1 MTSRSFKASDSQQ
14 GKGIPMSVTF
24 ARRTSSGRYVNYSRE
39 SNDLDSEIGSGEFMN
54 YTVHIPPTPDNQPMD
69 ALISQRV
76 EEQYVSNSLFTG
88 GFNSVTRAHLMDK
101 VIESE
106 TSHPQMAGA
115 KGSSCAITGCDGKVM
130 SDERGEDIL
139 PCECDLK
146 ICRDCYLDAVKTG
159 DGICP
164 GCKEPYKAT
173 DLDDQAVDN
182 SRPLPL
188 PPNVGTSKME
198 RRLSLMK
205 STKSVLM
212 RSQTGDFDH
221 NRWLFETKGTYGY
234 GNAIWPKEGEF
245 GNENS
250 DGVGEHSELLNKPWR
265 PLTRKLNISAAIL
278 SPYRLLIFVRIVV
291 LALFLAWRIRN
302 KNEDAVWL
310 WFMSVVCEVW
320 FAFSWLLDQLPK
332 FCPVNRATDL
342 TVLKEKFETPGA
354 HNPTGKSDLPGI
366 DIFVSTADPE
376 KEPPLVTA
384 NTILS
389 ILAADYPVE
398 KLSCYVSDDGGALL
412 TFEAM
417 AEAASFANLWVPFCR
432 KHDIEPRNPES
443 YFNLKRDPYK
453 NKVRPDFV
461 KDRRRVKRE
470 YDEFKVRVNG
480 LPDSIRRRSD
490 AYNARE
496 EIKAMKLQRENGSDE
511 PLENIKLPK
520 ATWMAD
526 GTHWPGTWVVSGAE
540 HSRGDHAG
548 IIQVML
554 KPPSDE
560 PLHGAAADS
569 TPIDLTE
576 IDIRLPLLVYVS
588 REKRPG
594 YDHNKKAGA
603 MNALV
608 RASAIMSNGP
618 FILNLDC
625 DHYIYNSQAL
635 REGMCFMMDRG
646 GDRICYVQFPQRF
659 EGIDPSDRYAN
670 HNTVFFDVNMRAL
683 DGLQGPVYV
692 GTGCLFRRIALY
704 GFDPPRSKDYHS
716 GCCSC
721 CFARRKKSSTVAS
734 TPELRMGDYDDEE
747 MNISQFPKKFGNS
760 SFLIDSIPVAEFQGR
775 PLADHPAVQNG
786 RPPGALTIP
795 RDLLDASTVAEA
807 ISVISCWYEDK
818 TEWGAR
824 VGWIYGSVTEDV
836 VTGYRMHNR
845 GWKSIYCVT
854 KRDAFRGTAP
864 INLTDRLHQVLR
876 WATGSVEIFFSRNN
890 ALLASSK
897 MKILQRIAYLNV
909 GIYPFTS
916 FFLIVYCFLPALSLF
931 TGQFIVQSLNVA
943 FLTYLLIITLT
954 LCMLAVLEIKW
965 SGIELEEWWRNEQ
978 FWLIGGTS
986 AHLAAVLQGLLKVI
1000 AGIEISF
1007 TLTSKSGG
1015 DDDDEFAD
1023 LYIIKWTSLMIPPIT
1038 IALYGFDPPRSKDYH
1053 SGCCSCCFARRKKS
1067 STVASTPEL
1076 RMGDYDDEEMNISQF
1091 PKKFGNSSFLIDS
1104 IPVAEF
1110 QGRPLADHPAVQ
1122 NGRPP
1127 GALTM
1132 PRDLLDASTVA
1143 EAISVISC
1151 WYEDKTEWGARVG
1164 WIYGS
1169 VTEDVVTGY
1178 RMHNRGWKSIYCVT
1192 KRDAFRGTAPINL
1205 TDRLHQVLRWATG
1218 SVEIFFSRN
1227 NALLASSKM
1236 KILQR
1241 IAYLNVGIY
1250 PFTSFFLIVY
1260 CFLPAL
1266 SLFTGQFI
1274 VQSLNVA
1281 FLTYLLIITLTLCML
1296 AVLEIKWSGIEL
1308 EEWWRNEQFWL
1319 IGGTSA
1325 HLAAV
1330 LQGLLKV
1337 IAGIEISFTLTSKSG
1352 GDDDDEFAD
1361 LYIIKWTSLMIPPI
1375 TIMMTNLI
1383 AIAVG
1388 VSRTIYSTI
1397 PEWSRLLGGVFFSFW
1412 VLAHL
1417 YPFAKGLMGRRG
1429 RTPTIVFVWSG
1440 LLAITISLLWV
1451 AIDPP
1456 SGSSQIGGS
1465 FTFP

>member
-1 MTSRSFKASDSQQ
+1 MDGKSFKAPPPDSQMGKLQ
-14 GKGIPMSVTF
+14 GGGPSVTF
-24 ARRTSSGRYVNYSRE
+24 ARRTSSGRYVNLSRD
-39 SNDLDSEIGSGEFMN
+39 SLDSEISGVEFAN

-69 ALISQRV
+69 PSISQRV

-88 GFNSVTRAHLMDK
+88 GYNSVTRAHLMDK

-106 TSHPQMAGA
+106 ANNHPQMAGV
-115 KGSSCAITGCDGKVM
+115 KGSSCAIPGCDGKVM
-130 SDERGEDIL
+130 RDERGDDLL
-139 PCECDLK
+139 PCECDFK
-146 ICRDCYLDAVKTG
+146 ICRDCYIDAVKTGG

-164 GCKEPYKAT
+164 GCKEAYKNT
-173 DLDDQAVDN
+173 DLDKNAVDPI
-182 SRPLPL
+182 RQQPLSL
-188 PPNVGTSKME
+188 PSNVGMSKME

-205 STKSVLM
+205 SGSKSALVRSQSGLT

-234 GNAIWPKEGEF
+234 GNAIWPKGEEGGS
-245 GNENS
+245 GNEKG
-250 DGVGEHSELLNKPWR
+250 DEPSELLNKPWR
-265 PLTRKLNISAAIL
+265 PLTRKLKIPAAVI
-278 SPYRLLIFVRIVV
+278 SPYRLLILIRVIV
-291 LALFLAWRIRN
+291 LGLFLAWRVSHPN
-302 KNEDAVWL
+302 NDAIWL
-310 WFMSVVCEVW
+310 WYMSIICEIW

-332 FCPVNRATDL
+332 LCPINRATDL
-342 TVLKEKFETPGA
+342 NVLKEKFETPSPA
-354 HNPTGKSDLPGI
+354 NPSGKSDLPGL

-417 AEAASFANLWVPFCR
+417 AEAASFANIWVPFCR
-432 KHDIEPRNPES
+432 KHSIEPRNPET
-443 YFNLKRDPYK
+443 YFNMKRDPYK

-461 KDRRRVKRE
+461 KDRRRAKRE
-470 YDEFKVRVNG
+470 YDEFKVRING

-496 EIKAMKLQRENGSDE
+496 EIKAMKLQREAAGDE
-511 PLENIKLPK
+511 FLEPIKITK

-526 GTHWPGTWVVSGAE
+526 GTHWPGTWNASAHE

-560 PLHGAAADS
+560 PLHGNTTGEGNTA
-569 TPIDLTE
+569 IDLTE
-576 IDIRLPLLVYVS
+576 VDIRLPLLVYVS

-608 RASAIMSNGP
+608 RAAAIMSNGP

-625 DHYIYNSQAL
+625 DHYVYNSQAI

-646 GDRICYVQFPQRF
+646 GDRLCYVQFPQRF

-692 GTGCLFRRIALY
+692 GTGCLFRRTALY
-704 GFDPPRSKDYHS
+704 GFDPPRNKEYQP
-716 GCCSC
+716 SC
-721 CFARRKKSSTVAS
+721 CTRRKKRSRASVAADQEEEDRGLKMS
-734 TPELRMGDYDDEE
+734 DFDDEE
-747 MNISQFPKKFGNS
+747 MNFDAFPKRFGNS
-760 SFLIDSIPVAEFQGR
+760 SLLIDSIPVAEFQGR
-775 PLADHPAVQNG
+775 PLADHPAVKNG

-818 TEWGAR
+818 TEWGNR

-845 GWKSIYCVT
+845 GWRSVYCVT

-890 ALLASSK
+890 ALLASPK

-916 FFLIVYCFLPALSLF
+916 LFLIVYCFLPALSLF
-931 TGQFIVQSLNVA
+931 SGQFIVQTLNVT
-943 FLTYLLIITLT
+943 FLTYLLVITLT

-965 SGIELEEWWRNEQ
+965 SGINLEEWWRNEQ

-986 AHLAAVLQGLLKVI
+986 AHLAAVLQGLLKVV

-1007 TLTSKSGG
+1007 TLTSKSAG
-1015 DDDDEFAD
+1015 DENDDEFAD
-1023 LYIIKWTSLMIPPIT
+1023 LYIIKWS
-1038 IALYGFDPPRSKDYH
+1038 
-1053 SGCCSCCFARRKKS
+1053 
-1067 STVASTPEL
+1067 
-1076 RMGDYDDEEMNISQF
+1076 
-1091 PKKFGNSSFLIDS
+1091 
-1104 IPVAEF
+1104 
-1110 QGRPLADHPAVQ
+1110 
-1122 NGRPP
+1122 
-1127 GALTM
+1127 
-1132 PRDLLDASTVA
+1132 
-1143 EAISVISC
+1143 
-1151 WYEDKTEWGARVG
+1151 
-1164 WIYGS
+1164 
-1169 VTEDVVTGY
+1169 
-1178 RMHNRGWKSIYCVT
+1178 
-1192 KRDAFRGTAPINL
+1192 
-1205 TDRLHQVLRWATG
+1205 
-1218 SVEIFFSRN
+1218 
-1227 NALLASSKM
+1227 
-1236 KILQR
+1236 
-1241 IAYLNVGIY
+1241 
-1250 PFTSFFLIVY
+1250 
-1260 CFLPAL
+1260 
-1266 SLFTGQFI
+1266 
-1274 VQSLNVA
+1274 
-1281 FLTYLLIITLTLCML
+1281 
-1296 AVLEIKWSGIEL
+1296 
-1308 EEWWRNEQFWL
+1308 
-1319 IGGTSA
+1319 
-1325 HLAAV
+1325 
-1330 LQGLLKV
+1330 
-1337 IAGIEISFTLTSKSG
+1337 
-1352 GDDDDEFAD
+1352 
-1361 LYIIKWTSLMIPPI
+1361 SLMIPPI

-1388 VSRTIYSTI
+1388 FSRTIYSTI
-1397 PEWSRLLGGVFFSFW
+1397 PQWSRLIGGVFFSFW

-1440 LLAITISLLWV
+1440 LIAITISLLWV
-1451 AIDPP
+1451 AINPP
-1456 SGSSQIGGS
+1456 SGTSEIGGS
-1465 FTFP
+1465 FQFP